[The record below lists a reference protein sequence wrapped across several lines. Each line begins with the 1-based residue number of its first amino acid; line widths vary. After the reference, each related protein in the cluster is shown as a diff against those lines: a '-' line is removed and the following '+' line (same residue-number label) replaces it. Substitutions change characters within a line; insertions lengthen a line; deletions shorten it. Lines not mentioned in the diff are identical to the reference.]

1 MSVNDCQLP
10 EELHNTTK
18 KHSQTIA
25 INCII
30 QLLLCPSDQLHCKI
44 ILLTRNTEAR
54 SFCFLLYTYI
64 SCLVVICL

>member
-30 QLLLCPSDQLHCKI
+30 QLLYVLATNLI
-44 ILLTRNTEAR
+44 IVRY
-54 SFCFLLYTYI
+54 FCSQETQKRDLSVFYYI
-64 SCLVVICL
+64 PIFPVL